1 MNDGVLLDTCAM
13 IWLAE
18 NEPLEEEGHAAIAE
32 AEKNENIYVSPISA
46 WETALLVSRQ
56 RIALSL
62 PVDRWFE
69 AFLSMKG
76 SLLAEM
82 PPRVLIDSVCL
93 PGDPPDD
100 PADRILAATSRE
112 YDLTLITR
120 DKALLAY
127 GAKGHI
133 HALRC

>member
-1 MNDGVLLDTCAM
+1 MNNGVLLDTCAM
-13 IWLAE
+13 IWLAKD
-18 NEPLEEEGHAAIAE
+18 EPLEEESHAAISE
-32 AEKNENIYVSPISA
+32 AEKDEKIHVSPISA

-69 AFLSMKG
+69 AFLRARG

-82 PPRVLIDSVCL
+82 PPKVLIDSVSL
-93 PGDPPDD
+93 PGDPPSD

-112 YDLTLITR
+112 YGLTMITR
-120 DKALLAY
+120 DKALLSY

-133 HALRC
+133 HVLRC